1 MTLKEWLDREAMSV
15 PQFATRIGR
24 SAEAVRRYVSG
35 ERIPDKDT
43 MPLIAEAT
51 QRKVTPND
59 FFDLPPVK
67 RRRSMPS
74 QVAA

>member
-1 MTLKEWLDREAMSV
+1 MTLKEWLDREAISV

-51 QRKVTPND
+51 QRNVTPND
-59 FFDLPPVK
+59 FFDLPPL
-67 RRRSMPS
+67 RRRRTTPT

>member
-59 FFDLPPVK
+59 FFDLTPIK

>member
-59 FFDLPPVK
+59 FFDLTRSSGGGRCL
-67 RRRSMPS
+67 RR
-74 QVAA
+74 